1 MRLHAYQLP
10 DGTMHIVA
18 ERLAAALDA
27 RSELDGH
34 DLGVAD
40 VDLAQLSPDLVLGI
54 GMDAWAIARGDDAL
68 LIRDALVAQ
77 AI

>member
-1 MRLHAYQLP
+1 MRLHAFQLT
-10 DGTMHIVA
+10 DGTMHVVA
-18 ERLAAALDA
+18 ERLAASLDA

-40 VDLAQLSPDLVLGI
+40 VDLARLSPHLVLGI

-68 LIRDALVAQ
+68 LIRDALAAQ
-77 AI
+77 AS